1 MKWLAVV
8 TTQSVIED
16 ALINHK
22 MIISN
27 QLMLES
33 IPGEMVEF
41 NLPLK
46 ARVLFA
52 ENAWQDVLK
61 AGKYTKPYLVDC
73 LE

>member
-41 NLPLK
+41 NLPFS
-46 ARVLFA
+46 R
-52 ENAWQDVLK
+52 N
-61 AGKYTKPYLVDC
+61 LV
-73 LE
+73 EISKK